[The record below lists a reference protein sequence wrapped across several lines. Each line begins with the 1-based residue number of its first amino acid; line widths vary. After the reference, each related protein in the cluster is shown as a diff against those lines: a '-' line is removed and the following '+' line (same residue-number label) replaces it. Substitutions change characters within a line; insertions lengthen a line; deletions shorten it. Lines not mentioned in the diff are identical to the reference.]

1 MRPLG
6 FAGFFVLL
14 YGGVPSQLSVL
25 LLGLLGALVL
35 AGLILG
41 YHYLAWTRTE
51 FFFDDAGDFRLDSG
65 VLQRNERRVALS
77 RLQSVDV
84 VKPLLGRIVGLA
96 QVRIEVAG
104 AGDSRVLVSYLTETE
119 AHALRAEIIARAAGV
134 DPLAGEAPEV
144 VLATVPTQDLAVS
157 LLLRSE
163 TILLA
168 IATVVFVGVIVASEG
183 ASGLFLLLITGGV
196 PLVGVFAQFNRHF
209 GFTVA
214 DSPDG
219 LRLRHGLT
227 NVQSQT
233 VPPGRVQA
241 LEISQSLL
249 WRRRNWVRVT
259 LNVAG
264 VAAGE
269 EQDRAEMV
277 LLPVAPAEVAWQ
289 IIARALPGM
298 DIRGLQF
305 APAPGRAHRRAW
317 LQFANLG
324 LAVDDRVLAVRRGF
338 LTQRIAVIPHLR
350 TQSVSLRQG
359 PWQRR
364 LGLASVQVDSTPGP
378 VSVVALHRDLRE
390 ARALTEQ
397 QALRAARARAGG
409 GAERWMTQRPSP
421 PTPSPPP
428 RVPPPRV
435 PPP

>member
-1 MRPLG
+1 M
-6 FAGFFVLL
+6 
-14 YGGVPSQLSVL
+14 
-25 LLGLLGALVL
+25 
-35 AGLILG
+35 
-41 YHYLAWTRTE
+41 
-51 FFFDDAGDFRLDSG
+51 
-65 VLQRNERRVALS
+65 
-77 RLQSVDV
+77 
-84 VKPLLGRIVGLA
+84 
-96 QVRIEVAG
+96 
-104 AGDSRVLVSYLTETE
+104 
-119 AHALRAEIIARAAGV
+119 
-134 DPLAGEAPEV
+134 
-144 VLATVPTQDLAVS
+144 
-157 LLLRSE
+157 
-163 TILLA
+163 
-168 IATVVFVGVIVASEG
+168 VFVGVIVASEG

-421 PTPSPPP
+421 PTPSRPHPECPPGPPP
-428 RVPPPRV
+428 RGLPRRPSPPRV
-435 PPP
+435 LPRRPLPRPGTTTRRVRHRRAPWFPRRRPCCPRGLPGCRERPMIIGAAPGGPSCPP